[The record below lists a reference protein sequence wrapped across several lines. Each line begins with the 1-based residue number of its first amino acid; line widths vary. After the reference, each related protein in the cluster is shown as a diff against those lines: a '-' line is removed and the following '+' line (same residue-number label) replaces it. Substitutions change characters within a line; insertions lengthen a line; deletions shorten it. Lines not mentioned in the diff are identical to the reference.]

1 MPNSIGQDPNGA
13 ACCSLVTQAPGQKEA
28 IITSSSEPR
37 RVEIKPLTSA
47 ASLPVW
53 DARQELR
60 LSQRGDLGLA
70 GACDAAG
77 PSEPPCVPP
86 FVRWDEEFAAESRWS
101 GQGLRPA
108 RPLSPQDCQSSTVS
122 ASPGDP
128 RSAQRR
134 GREALAER
142 DKVAT
147 RAVGIRGRSRP
158 TSQHATLALRNALS
172 PTLDPVEP

>member
-1 MPNSIGQDPNGA
+1 M
-13 ACCSLVTQAPGQKEA
+13 TQAPDQKEA

-37 RVEIKPLTSA
+37 RVNIKPLTSA
-47 ASLPVW
+47 SSLPVW
-53 DARQELR
+53 DARQEIR

-77 PSEPPCVPP
+77 PPEPPCIPP

-108 RPLSPQDCQSSTVS
+108 RPLSPQVCQSSTVS

-134 GREALAER
+134 GRRTWPNET
-142 DKVAT
+142 K
-147 RAVGIRGRSRP
+147 
-158 TSQHATLALRNALS
+158 SQR
-172 PTLDPVEP
+172 E